1 MQSNPINL
9 EHLLRLLAFLISV
22 FTLDL
27 DIKLHLLRELK
38 QKITNQPWNFTYS
51 LPKLKTY
58 NLAQDIITNFWS
70 NFAVLGKL
78 SWQIG
83 NRK

>member
-51 LPKLKTY
+51 LP
-58 NLAQDIITNFWS
+58 
-70 NFAVLGKL
+70 
-78 SWQIG
+78 
-83 NRK
+83 